1 MRSFFKTFFA
11 SLLAMIIF
19 AVLAVLFLIGFITA
33 KVYSARPTIGV
44 GPVLYLD
51 LSIPFQEQG
60 RKDYMARLL
69 GNEGTS
75 APGLYDAVRLIH
87 TAKTD
92 SAIKGIFIRCEGN
105 ASGFAA
111 SEELR
116 AALTDFKSSG
126 KFIYAF
132 GDVISQK
139 AYYVANVADRIY
151 CNPVG
156 SVEWTGLSTQIMY
169 FKHTLDKLGIEPQ
182 IFYDGKFKSATEPL
196 RADRMS
202 DANRLQT
209 GEWMGDLNNVLL
221 QGAHERRNLDTA
233 TLSQYEQQGSIQTAY
248 DAVKYQL
255 IDGVRYRDQVLAE
268 LRAKIGLSRN
278 ADINFVSLSGYA
290 EIVDLNSPKTDRIA
304 VIYAQGDIVYGSGK
318 EGEIGS
324 DEYVKWIR
332 EARKDSHVKAI
343 VLRVNSP
350 GGSSLASDII
360 LSELL
365 AAKKEGKRVIVSMG
379 DLAASGGYYIS
390 CAADSIF
397 AEPAT
402 ITGSIGVFAIV
413 PNFQSFFKDK
423 LGVTF
428 DGVKTAPFADEG
440 NISRPLTDAEKKFL
454 QANVDSTYMEFNEHV
469 AQSRHLTLD
478 QVEAIAQGRVWTGE
492 RALQNGLVDKLG
504 NIQDAIDCA
513 ARMASLKEYSLDEY
527 PAAKSP
533 FERYFQYYNS
543 TVKAK
548 AIQDELGPETYHV
561 LQQLRKVRS
570 MMGTV
575 EVRLPYDIEI
585 R

>member
-1 MRSFFKTFFA
+1 M
-11 SLLAMIIF
+11 
-19 AVLAVLFLIGFITA
+19 G
-33 KVYSARPTIGV
+33 
-44 GPVLYLD
+44 
-51 LSIPFQEQG
+51 
-60 RKDYMARLL
+60 
-69 GNEGTS
+69 
-75 APGLYDAVRLIH
+75 PGLADNL
-87 TAKTD
+87 
-92 SAIKGIFIRCEGN
+92 GEGN

-209 GEWMGDLNNVLL
+209 GEWMGDMNNVLL

-304 VIYAQGDIVYGSGK
+304 VIYAQGDIVYGLGK

-350 GGSSLASDII
+350 GGSSLSSDII

-454 QANVDSTYMEFNEHV
+454 QANVDSTYMEFKEHV